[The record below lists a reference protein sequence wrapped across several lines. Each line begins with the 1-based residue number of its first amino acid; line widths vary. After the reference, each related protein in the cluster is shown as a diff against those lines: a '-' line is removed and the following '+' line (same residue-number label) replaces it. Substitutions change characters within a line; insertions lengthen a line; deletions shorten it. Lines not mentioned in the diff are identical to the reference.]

1 MIYEIETP
9 RLLLRAPRMDDAA
22 DIAKGLDNYNVARVL
37 SQVPYP
43 YFEAD
48 AATWI
53 SGLEENRPE
62 HAVFAIERRDVGL
75 IGVISIE
82 PELGY
87 WLAEDHWGHGYA
99 TEAAR
104 AILTW
109 HFANSDSDSVPCG
122 AHHDNP
128 ASLNVQ
134 RKLGFVVTG
143 REMRM
148 AVSRR
153 EEVELVTTLLTREA
167 FEQMGALS

>member
-1 MIYEIETP
+1 M
-9 RLLLRAPRMDDAA
+9 
-22 DIAKGLDNYNVARVL
+22 
-37 SQVPYP
+37 
-43 YFEAD
+43 
-48 AATWI
+48 
-53 SGLEENRPE
+53 
-62 HAVFAIERRDVGL
+62 
-75 IGVISIE
+75 SID

-87 WLAEDHWGHGYA
+87 WIAEDHWGHGYA

-109 HFANSDSDSVPCG
+109 HFANSDADSVPCG

-148 AVSRR
+148 AIARR
-153 EEVELVTTLLTREA
+153 EEVELVKTMLTREA
-167 FEQMGALS
+167 FAQMGALS